1 MIIEINNKK
10 IEYTYSKDNVHIQD
24 SFGITSKEEM
34 ITILNAIR
42 LEAAKNGYFY
52 DRDTKSWLT
61 EWRAHNRLYNWGLE
75 EERTG
80 SVDLSESESKI
91 RLFLYPFLAIGY

>member
-42 LEAAKNGYFY
+42 LEAAKNGCFY

-61 EWRAHNRLYNWGLE
+61 EWRAHNRLYNWGFE

-91 RLFLYPFLAIGY
+91 RLFLYPILAIGY

>member
-24 SFGITSKEEM
+24 SFAITSKEEM
-34 ITILNAIR
+34 MTILNAIR
-42 LEAAKNGYFY
+42 VEAAKNDYFY
-52 DRDTKSWLT
+52 DRDNKSWLT
-61 EWRAHNRLYNWGLE
+61 EWRAHNRLYNWGFIE
-75 EERTG
+75 EKTG

-91 RLFLYPFLAIGY
+91 RLFLYSILAIGY